1 LVDGDGT
8 FSITPNTHNNSWQF
22 TFKIALHVKDKPLLY
37 FIKEQLGCGSVS
49 FAGANMWQY
58 RVRTKAHLLS
68 AIVPIFLGY
77 PLFTRKAYHFA
88 LFHKALLDSSQCAI
102 FKPIWNDGNFMAKTR
117 ENLISSMQVRKPSKA
132 WVVGFIEAE
141 GSFYVVQRHAPSA
154 NYPVGEFCHGFGVT
168 QKHDLHVIKFI
179 QDLLGIQAN
188 PRANKANGAWVLDT
202 TNLRSIKNIVEYFD
216 NTLLGSKNLEFA
228 LWRKAFLNEKKRTDM
243 LVMKE
248 LQDKLRSLRNN

>member
-1 LVDGDGT
+1 
-8 FSITPNTHNNSWQF
+8 
-22 TFKIALHVKDKPLLY
+22 
-37 FIKEQLGCGSVS
+37 
-49 FAGANMWQY
+49 
-58 RVRTKAHLLS
+58 
-68 AIVPIFLGY
+68 
-77 PLFTRKAYHFA
+77 
-88 LFHKALLDSSQCAI
+88 
-102 FKPIWNDGNFMAKTR
+102 
-117 ENLISSMQVRKPSKA
+117 MQVRKPSKA